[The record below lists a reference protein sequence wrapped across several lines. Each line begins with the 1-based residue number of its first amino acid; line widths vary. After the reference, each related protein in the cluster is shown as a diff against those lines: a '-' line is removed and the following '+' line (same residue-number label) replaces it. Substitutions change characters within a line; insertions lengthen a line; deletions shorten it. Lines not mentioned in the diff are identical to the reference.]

1 METMQTIITTSET
14 KERLTIDPV
23 SFTGQNPEKRTREGE
38 YVPIALPHKIHREY
52 AREELLKTM
61 REMREEAREN
71 GLTDDELERILN
83 GE

>member
-23 SFTGQNPEKRTREGE
+23 DFTGQNPEKRTTREGE
-38 YVPIALPHKIHREY
+38 YVPIALPYKIHREY

-61 REMREEAREN
+61 
-71 GLTDDELERILN
+71 
-83 GE
+83 